1 MKNIENNE
9 IKNKFNLIEKK
20 DNFTFDKQKKRRNT
34 KLFLTIKICS
44 LSLTLILVHL

>member
-20 DNFTFDKQKKRRNT
+20 DNFTLDKKKRRNT